1 MRWIGQHIW
10 SLISRFRND
19 VYLESVTES
28 AQDHVVGID
37 ADGKLYKQDVS
48 TGDITGVTAGTG
60 LSGGGSSGDV
70 TLNVDASQTQIEQ
83 VGTITTGTWRADDID
98 VAYGGTGLS
107 TVGTNE
113 ILTGNGTGALTSE
126 STLTYDSETLTI
138 GADDNGTA
146 TITRKTHSDEA
157 GGELLVKAGDATGT
171 DKNGGTLKLQGGL
184 GTGSGVGGSI
194 SFYSHTGGS
203 SGSSAGTNVEIARL
217 GSNGDLQ
224 VDGDITVGSTSF
236 VNSSGVIQVATQ
248 GTIDHDS
255 LANFVANEHIDW
267 TGASAGTIHTTN
279 IPTLNQDTTG
289 NAATAT
295 TAQGITGAIDGDVS
309 ITSDGHVTIKLD
321 KDNDETFQRL
331 KITDNADTEV
341 AYISETGDIYLT
353 GNITNTGSNNDLD
366 IESDGNITFVLD
378 RDNDETS
385 QYYSFKNYT
394 TEIARLD
401 ESGDLQI
408 DGGLITGSSASV
420 QTGTIELGHASDTTI
435 ARSAAGT
442 VTIEGNEI
450 QTTNKHRHFI
460 NIGVNLSFE
469 FSRWLPWG
477 SYYINERNTNN
488 DPEYTTYVAPH
499 DGRFIKLL
507 LRSEE
512 ALGDTE
518 IKIYKVGDGTEEPE
532 DGSVVDD
539 KHVDIAS
546 ANTSY
551 TYTFDSDATFSA
563 GDAMAVRIDPT
574 NDPVGA
580 GVVGTFCLEFDLTT

>member
-1 MRWIGQHIW
+1 
-10 SLISRFRND
+10 
-19 VYLESVTES
+19 
-28 AQDHVVGID
+28 
-37 ADGKLYKQDVS
+37 
-48 TGDITGVTAGTG
+48 
-60 LSGGGSSGDV
+60 
-70 TLNVDASQTQIEQ
+70 
-83 VGTITTGTWRADDID
+83 
-98 VAYGGTGLS
+98 
-107 TVGTNE
+107 
-113 ILTGNGTGALTSE
+113 
-126 STLTYDSETLTI
+126 
-138 GADDNGTA
+138 TA

-157 GGELLVKAGDATGT
+157 GGELLVKAGNATGT

-184 GTGSGVGGSI
+184 GTGSGAGGSI

-331 KITDNADTEV
+331 KITNNADTEV

-408 DGGLITGSSASV
+408 DGGLVTGSSASV

-435 ARSAAGT
+435 
-442 VTIEGNEI
+442 
-450 QTTNKHRHFI
+450 
-460 NIGVNLSFE
+460 
-469 FSRWLPWG
+469 
-477 SYYINERNTNN
+477 
-488 DPEYTTYVAPH
+488 
-499 DGRFIKLL
+499 
-507 LRSEE
+507 
-512 ALGDTE
+512 
-518 IKIYKVGDGTEEPE
+518 
-532 DGSVVDD
+532 
-539 KHVDIAS
+539 
-546 ANTSY
+546 
-551 TYTFDSDATFSA
+551 
-563 GDAMAVRIDPT
+563 
-574 NDPVGA
+574 
-580 GVVGTFCLEFDLTT
+580 